1 MSANPSLATDSSLST
16 FSSGASASLIGL
28 SAGVAF
34 NPRSFD
40 YGGRLLDSDVSV
52 SLAAES
58 ESAPLVLSVSGL
70 MQGDTVGLRL
80 QDAGSPFAI
89 TMDPSLPEGFYAVFM
104 YGDPIGIV
112 GFGYDNGAQ
121 NAPFQLR
128 FTTAANAETIET
140 VIENLQFSTIA
151 EPGNRTLSLS
161 LSPAEGGDPLFA
173 RNIAVSLVPG
183 IGGIADAV
191 WIDTANP
198 SGALF
203 TLSDLPSFSYGGGK
217 ITINGVIGK
226 VDIPSLV
233 QGSMFSMQDPNQVQG
248 NTYQV
253 FWFSMPFATITV
265 PGYHDTGDMTITFL
279 ESGTSSTLAE
289 QFLND
294 LRLTYA
300 GAYTGFGPTRS
311 LTITAETASGVVAQS
326 EATLTYGQP
335 MLSDLNSPDRMRAGT
350 GPEIIDADV
359 TVDTPAG
366 LTLAGARIEVTN
378 LAAGDH
384 VGLSEAG
391 PLRVDGS
398 GNLIL
403 SSYMGDVT
411 IGTFTPGSAGY
422 DPQTG
427 GLVSTAAV
435 VNLNADAPS
444 WVLETIIEN
453 LTLESVGRFSTDSR
467 NLNIAV
473 YNAQNRQ
480 WFNSNVEVLVSGQDI
495 DGLKEVHFNTGGSN
509 PQLAPFVDTSVTLA
523 PGDYTGWTLEVTTA
537 NGELGDSASIGRH
550 IIGNRFFELQ
560 AQPDQS
566 ITLFYINEF
575 NQPTAVGGYQGLPF
589 ANSMVG
595 YGFRITV
602 GQNSTWSAA
611 MLEHLIE
618 SVTMSAGGPAGT
630 QSSITYKLSNPQG
643 VFYQDTVRVEKT
655 DAVPGIDGLSSEVT
669 VRSAV
674 MALDGPALLDGDVT
688 LPGDLGAGLVT
699 VTVTGQV
706 AGDVLGLRAVS
717 TPAPGQLV
725 LDDSGLLYRQGASDI
740 ELLGYV
746 AGGTSGT
753 PLQIGFMAGVTAAQI
768 EGVIEALTFSTTS
781 TVRNRELAITVTQN
795 GQAALR
801 GFVEV
806 NLDTTPLIADLTR
819 LVKFDATTIADT
831 PMLID
836 SSVTLPTGLDYAR
849 SQIVVTNPNHVR
861 IGVTGGYTLVQLS
874 GGDFWIVD
882 TMSGE
887 QIGVAYLGS
896 TFASF
901 SFGLDATR
909 DLVERVMESLT
920 FTTSATDQA
929 SEVTVRLNLFA
940 GSNSRTTIAMTDIRL
955 QPALGDQTLT
965 GTEGADML
973 AGDDGND
980 LLHGLG
986 GDDLLSGMDC
996 KDTLFGGDGNDTLY
1010 GGNGNDSLSGDA
1022 GDDVL
1027 SGLNGRDTLRGGDGN
1042 DSLMGGNGRDRLFG
1056 DAGNDTLLGEGG
1068 NDTLRGATGNDSLNG
1083 GSGHD
1088 SLYGDLGADTLVGA
1102 QGNDALFGGAGAD
1115 RLFGGAGNDTLA
1127 GGIGSDRLNGGGGA
1141 DVFLFDLADV
1151 GTGVDVILGF
1161 EQGQDMLMFTPA
1173 LIDFLGSAGT
1183 SATEAIHWDLA
1194 SRTLSLDFDAVG
1206 LTGGRVAIARFSG
1219 SIPETL
1225 TVDDFLFG

>member
-1 MSANPSLATDSSLST
+1 MSVNPSLATDSLLST
-16 FSSGASASLIGL
+16 FSAGASLTGL
-28 SAGVAF
+28 SAQVVF
-34 NPRSFD
+34 NTASFD
-40 YGGRLLDSDVSV
+40 NGAKLLDSDVSV
-52 SLAAES
+52 SLGDGGS
-58 ESAPLVLSVSGL
+58 LSDVVLSVGGL
-70 MQGDTVGLRL
+70 VQGDTVGLRL

-104 YGDPIGIV
+104 DGDPIGTL

-128 FTTAANAETIET
+128 FTSAVNAETIET
-140 VIENLQFSTIA
+140 VIENLQFSTVA
-151 EPGNRTLSLS
+151 EEGSRTLSLALS
-161 LSPAEGGDPLFA
+161 LAEGGDPLFA
-173 RNIAVSLVPG
+173 RNIAVSLVPE

-217 ITINGVIGK
+217 ITINGIIGK
-226 VDIPSLV
+226 VDIPSLA
-233 QGSMFSMQDPNQVQG
+233 QGSMFSIQNPDTQG

-253 FWFSMPFATITV
+253 SWFSMPFATITV

-289 QFLND
+289 SFLND

-300 GAYTGFGPTRS
+300 GAYTGVGPTRS

-427 GLVSTAAV
+427 DLVSTAAV

-467 NLNIAV
+467 YLSIAV

-495 DGLKEVHFNTGGSN
+495 DGLKEVHFNTGGSD
-509 PQLAPFVDTSVTLA
+509 PRLAPFVDTSVTLA

-537 NGELGDSASIGRH
+537 NGDMGDTAGIGRH
-550 IIGNRFFELQ
+550 TIGYRYFELQ
-560 AQPDQS
+560 TQPDQS

-575 NQPTAVGGYQGLPF
+575 DQPIAVGSYQGLPF

-602 GQNSTWSAA
+602 GQNSTWPAA

-688 LPGDLGAGLVT
+688 LPGDLGGAGLVT

-725 LDDSGLLYRQGASDI
+725 LQDSGLLYRQGASGS
-740 ELLGYV
+740 ELLGFV

-753 PLQIGFMAGVTAAQI
+753 PLRINFFVGVTAEQI

-819 LVKFDATTIADT
+819 LVKFDATTIDET

-836 SSVTLPTGLDYAR
+836 RSVTLPTGLDYGR
-849 SQIVVTNPNHVR
+849 GEIVVTKPDHVG
-861 IGVTGGYTLVQLS
+861 IGLTGSYTL
-874 GGDFWIVD
+874 DRFAPDNFYIVN
-882 TMSGE
+882 TISGE
-887 QIGVAYLGS
+887 QVGVAYLGI
-896 TFASF
+896 TAASF
-901 SFGLDATR
+901 TFGVHATR
-909 DLVERVMESLT
+909 DLVERAMEALT
-920 FTTSATDQA
+920 FTTSVTDQA
-929 SEVTVRLNLFA
+929 SEVTVRLNLQV
-940 GSNSRTTIAMTDIRL
+940 GSGPRTTIAMTDIRL

-980 LLHGLG
+980 ILFGLD
-986 GDDLLSGMDC
+986 GDDLLSGMDG
-996 KDTLFGGDGNDTLY
+996 KDTLHGGDGNDSLY

-1042 DSLMGGNGRDRLFG
+1042 DKLMGGNGSDRLFG

-1068 NDTLRGATGNDSLNG
+1068 NDILRGATGDDSLHG
-1083 GSGHD
+1083 GWGAD
-1088 SLYGDLGADTLVGA
+1088 TLYGNLGADTLTG
-1102 QGNDALFGGAGAD
+1102 GEGDDALFGGAGAD
-1115 RLFGGAGNDTLA
+1115 RLGGGNGNDTLA
-1127 GGIGSDRLNGGGGA
+1127 GGIGADTLNGGSGA

-1151 GTGVDVILGF
+1151 GTGVDVIQRF

-1183 SATEAIHWDLA
+1183 SATEAIYWDLA
-1194 SRTLSLDFDAVG
+1194 SRTLSLDLDAVG
-1206 LTGGRVAIARFSG
+1206 LTGGRVAIARFTG